1 MKPLVK
7 VIPLDKSL
15 DGARIL
21 VRVYLST
28 GAPTERYVREF
39 SPDGN
44 HVRLAHSTDP
54 LDVGSWW
61 RVFDLRVEAV
71 LEEKRTPQLAT
82 AGGQSKREE
91 PPPVEDYK

>member
-7 VIPLDKSL
+7 VIPLDKGL

-21 VRVYLST
+21 VRHFLST
-28 GAPTERYVREF
+28 GSPMERWVREF

-44 HVRLAHSTDP
+44 HVRLTCTQDP
-54 LDVGSWW
+54 AERGNWW

-71 LEEKRTPQLAT
+71 LEEKRAPQLAS
-82 AGGQSKREE
+82 AEKGGGE
-91 PPPVEDYK
+91 PPAVEDYI